1 MKQDDNTSILVVDD
15 DRFMRVFLK
24 DLLNEAG
31 FNVETVADGSTA
43 LDSFTSSQ
51 PDLILMDLNMPGKD
65 GFQACREIRNR
76 PNGTHTPILM
86 VTSMDDEKSIQL
98 AYEAGATDFITKPIK
113 AGILIHR
120 IRYILRS
127 TRNTKLLAKDQV
139 RLDIMQRIAR
149 LSDWEWNPSSGELRV
164 SDETLRLLGMSEG
177 KRISSFEEFL
187 SILPFHERDK
197 IASILKT
204 TVANKSSCFL
214 EFQIAGHSLSSS
226 FFRLHGQ
233 TIAETPE
240 ASGIMVGT
248 IQDVT
253 EIRLN
258 ENRTLMLKQAIE
270 CLPIG
275 ITLVDTN
282 GRTIFVNPAEAEL
295 HGYSVEELVGAE
307 AGQLAHHR
315 LDNTIPLEQLD
326 CYGLWNRESIHKKKN
341 GQELPV
347 QLTSA
352 VVKNS
357 SGDILGMVTTC
368 EDITTRKNS
377 ENKIHN
383 LAYIDSLTGLPN
395 RSMFRDRLD
404 HMIALA
410 HRENRKF
417 CLLFLDIDNFK
428 NVNDTQGHRFGDML
442 LQEVAKRLSGNMRE
456 SDTLA
461 RIGGDEFV
469 FIISSV
475 VDQESASI
483 VARRIMTLFAEPFA
497 VEGRLIYSS
506 ASIGIAIYPDDGR
519 DNETILKC
527 ADNAMYHA
535 KNEGKGLFRFYSM
548 QMHHEMMRRVAIENG
563 LRHGFERKEFFLHY
577 QPQWE
582 LKTAGM
588 TGAEVLLRW
597 KSPDFGLMPPAEFIS
612 LMEDSGLICEL
623 GEWIIRTASYH
634 VKKWASNGSGAFRLA
649 INISVHQLKQPDFL
663 AMVKRII
670 SETGV
675 DPAALEFEF
684 TESVFM
690 DNGDRNIRILRS
702 LKEMGILLSMDDF
715 GTGFSSLSY
724 LKNFP
729 FDKIKI
735 DRSFIVDVADNTDNR
750 KIVKAIITLAD
761 SMGIK
766 VIAEGVENGEQ
777 LEILNR
783 LGCNEAQGFYLAEPM
798 SLEDITEILDY
809 KHEKILNN
817 SSGNKWKSKV
827 SMV

>member
-1 MKQDDNTSILVVDD
+1 MKHDDALILVVDD
-15 DRFMRVFLK
+15 DRFMRIYLR

-31 FNVETVADGSTA
+31 FKAEIAADGLTA
-43 LDSFTSSQ
+43 LDIFTSRQ

-65 GFQACREIRNR
+65 GFQTCRKIRLC

-86 VTSMDDEKSIQL
+86 VTSMGDDESIRR

-127 TRNTKLLAKDQV
+127 TKNTKILAKDKV
-139 RLDIMQRIAR
+139 RLDIMQRIAK
-149 LSDWEWNPSSGELRV
+149 LSDWEWNPSTGELWV
-164 SDETLRLLGMSEG
+164 SEETLRLLGMDDRN
-177 KRISSFEEFL
+177 RIKSFEDFL
-187 SILPFHERDK
+187 SIFPFHDRDK
-197 IASILKT
+197 IASTLKT
-204 TVANKSSCFL
+204 AIARKSTCFL
-214 EFQIAGHSLSSS
+214 EFQIPGHDLSSS

-233 TIAETPE
+233 TITETPE
-240 ASGIMVGT
+240 ANGIMVGT

-282 GRTIFVNPAEAEL
+282 GIIIYVNPAEAEL
-295 HGYSVEELVGAE
+295 HGYTTEELVGVE
-307 AGQLAHHR
+307 ARQLAHHR
-315 LDNTIPLEQLD
+315 LKKPFFPVQLD
-326 CYGLWNRESIHKKKN
+326 GFGLWSRESINIKKS
-341 GQELPV
+341 GQEFPV
-347 QLTSA
+347 QLTSV

-357 SGDILGMVTTC
+357 SGEILGMVTTC

-383 LAYIDSLTGLPN
+383 LAYFDSLTGLPN

-417 CLLFLDIDNFK
+417 CLLFLDLDNFK
-428 NVNDTQGHRFGDML
+428 DVNDTQGHRFGDRL
-442 LQEVAKRLSGNMRE
+442 LQEVAKRLSENMRE

-461 RIGGDEFV
+461 RVGGDEFV

-475 VDQESASI
+475 SDQENASTA
-483 VARRIMTLFAEPFA
+483 ARRIMALFAEQFA
-497 VEGRLIYSS
+497 IEGRLIYSS
-506 ASIGIAIYPDDGR
+506 ASIGIAMYPDDGQ
-519 DNETILKC
+519 DNETLLKC

-535 KNEGKGLFRFYSM
+535 KNEGKSHYRFYSM
-548 QMHHEMMRRVAIENG
+548 EMHHKMMRRIAIENSLRYG
-563 LRHGFERKEFFLHY
+563 LERKEFFLHY
-577 QPQWE
+577 QPQWD

-588 TGAEVLLRW
+588 TGVEVLLRW
-597 KSPDFGLMPPAEFIS
+597 KSLDFGLMPPAEFIS
-612 LMEDSGLICEL
+612 LTEDSGLIYEL
-623 GEWIIRTASYH
+623 GEWIMHTASFQA
-634 VKKWASNGSGAFRLA
+634 KKWTLTGRQRFRVA
-649 INISVHQLKQPDFL
+649 INISAQQLKQPGFL
-663 AMVKRII
+663 TIIKRIM
-670 SETGV
+670 SETDV
-675 DPAALEFEF
+675 DPSIIELEF
-684 TESVFM
+684 TESVLM
-690 DNGDRNIRILRS
+690 DNGDKNIHILRS

-715 GTGFSSLSY
+715 GTGYSSLSY

-729 FDKIKI
+729 IDKIKI
-735 DRSFIVDVADNTDNR
+735 DRSFIKDVTENTDNM
-750 KIVKAIITLAD
+750 KIVKAIISLAH
-761 SMGIK
+761 SLSLK

-777 LEILNR
+777 LDILKK
-783 LGCNEAQGFYLAEPM
+783 LGCHEVQGFYLAEPM
-798 SLEDITEILDY
+798 PLESITGMLGC
-809 KHEKILNN
+809 KHEKILN
-817 SSGNKWKSKV
+817 SSSSNEQKFIV

>member
-1 MKQDDNTSILVVDD
+1 
-15 DRFMRVFLK
+15 
-24 DLLNEAG
+24 LLSEAG

-65 GFQACREIRNR
+65 GFQTCREIRNR

-149 LSDWEWNPSSGELRV
+149 LSDWEWNPSTGELWA
-164 SDETLRLLGMSEG
+164 SDETLRLLGMSERN
-177 KRISSFEEFL
+177 RISSFEGFL
-187 SILPFHERDK
+187 SILPIHERDK
-197 IASILKT
+197 IASTLKT
-204 TVANKSSCFL
+204 AVANKSSCFL

-233 TIAETPE
+233 TITETPE
-240 ASGIMVGT
+240 ACGIMVGT

-282 GRTIFVNPAEAEL
+282 GKTIFVNPAEAEL
-295 HGYSVEELVGAE
+295 HGYSVEELAGAE

-315 LDNTIPLEQLD
+315 LDDISPPEQLESF
-326 CYGLWNRESIHKKKN
+326 GRWNRESINKKKN
-341 GQELPV
+341 GQEFPV
-347 QLTSA
+347 QLTST
-352 VVKNS
+352 VVRNS

-368 EDITTRKNS
+368 EDITARKSS

-404 HMIALA
+404 RMIALA

-428 NVNDTQGHRFGDML
+428 DVNDTQGHRFGDML

-475 VDQESASI
+475 SDQESASI
-483 VARRIMTLFAEPFA
+483 VARRIMALFTEPFA
-497 VEGRLIYSS
+497 VEGRLIYSN
-506 ASIGIAIYPDDGR
+506 ASIGIATYPDDGQ
-519 DNETILKC
+519 DNETLLKC

-535 KNEGKGLFRFYSM
+535 KNEGKARYRFYSM
-548 QMHHEMMRRVAIENG
+548 EMHHKMMRRVAIEDG

-623 GEWIIRTASYH
+623 GEWIMHTASFQA
-634 VKKWASNGSGAFRLA
+634 KKWASTGSHAFRVA
-649 INISVHQLKQPDFL
+649 VNISVQQLKQPGFL

-675 DPAALEFEF
+675 DPAALELEF
-684 TESVFM
+684 TESVLM
-690 DNGDRNIRILRS
+690 DNGDKNIRILRS
-702 LKEMGILLSMDDF
+702 LKDMGILLSMDDF

-735 DRSFIVDVADNTDNR
+735 DRSFIVDVTGNSDNL

-761 SMGIK
+761 SMGLK

-783 LGCNEAQGFYLAEPM
+783 LGCHEAQGFYLAEPM
-798 SLEDITEILDY
+798 SLENITGILGR

-817 SSGNKWKSKV
+817 SSAFKRKSKV